1 MNALNVKCNLTN
13 LLMINE
19 EELAATA
26 LLLPPA
32 THVNKLLK
40 KIWNL

>member
-13 LLMINE
+13 LLIINK

-26 LLLPPA
+26 LLLPP
-32 THVNKLLK
+32 THVNRLLK
-40 KIWNL
+40 KLWNL